1 MRQAATDGSPG
12 GAGHGNPG
20 SEPQPKEAGAR
31 QRPHRRDCRGGR
43 GDQEASSMLAG
54 APEGATPRICA
65 SAGLTAGILQ
75 LQQSIERSP
84 EGDDT
89 PDSK

>member
-1 MRQAATDGSPG
+1 MRHPAMEGAVLPHPRHHGPVATAPSVCHLP
-12 GAGHGNPG
+12 
-20 SEPQPKEAGAR
+20 EPPMYPR
-31 QRPHRRDCRGGR
+31 VRRP
-43 GDQEASSMLAG
+43 LTV